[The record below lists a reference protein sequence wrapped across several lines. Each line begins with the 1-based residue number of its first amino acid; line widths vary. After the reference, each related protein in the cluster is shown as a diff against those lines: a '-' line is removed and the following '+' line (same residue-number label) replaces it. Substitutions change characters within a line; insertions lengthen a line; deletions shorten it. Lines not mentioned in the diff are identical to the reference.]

1 MDATPIIETTSTQL
15 MLVEDEPSR
24 AKANWRRLF
33 LEALAETSNV
43 TEAERSCRVPARR
56 VYRARREEAEFRR
69 EWFDALLEGYEHLEM
84 EMLHRLRVG
93 TGKDDNK
100 FDFAN
105 ALRLLMLHRET
116 VARERALRGS
126 GDKASVLASL
136 NAKIDLM
143 REREA
148 EVKQMLLEEGLFADN
163 DCEGDYEGD

>member
-1 MDATPIIETTSTQL
+1 MDATTPIEKPATQL
-15 MLVEDEPSR
+15 MLATNDTPR
-24 AKANWRRLF
+24 PKAQWRRIF
-33 LEALAETSNV
+33 LDKLAETSNV
-43 TEAERSCRVPARR
+43 SEAARAAHIEPARA
-56 VYRARREEAEFRR
+56 YKIRREETEFRR
-69 EWFDALLEGYEHLEM
+69 EWYDALLEGYEHLEM

-148 EVKQMLLEEGLFADN
+148 EVKQMLLDEGRFADN
-163 DCEGDYEGD
+163 DCAGDYEGD